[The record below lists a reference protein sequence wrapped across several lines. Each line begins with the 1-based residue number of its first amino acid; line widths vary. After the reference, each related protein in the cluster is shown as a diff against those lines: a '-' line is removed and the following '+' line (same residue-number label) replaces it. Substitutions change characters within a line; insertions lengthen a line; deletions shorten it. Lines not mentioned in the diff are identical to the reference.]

1 MPRGTDLPAH
11 QPLNAFD
18 KQIFR
23 RLGWGAADQAFSSIT
38 NFTLG
43 VAVAR
48 ITSPQ
53 DFGAFSIA
61 FATYTISFGLARAL
75 TSEVLAVRFSA
86 GVGVDWRRG
95 TAAATGV
102 AIVLGAI
109 IGVACLAVGAFVSGP
124 LGKAL
129 LVLAPAMPWLLLQ
142 DTWRYAFFAAGRP
155 VSAFINDVVW
165 AIVLFPLLAL
175 LLLTDRDAV
184 VWFMFAWELSALVA
198 ALVGI
203 WQARLLPDPTQVRGW
218 LRGHRDYIGPF
229 LGEFAAL
236 RGASQAVT
244 YAVAGIGGLAAAGA
258 IRGGFILVSPLNV
271 FFLGFRNVIVPEG
284 VRLLERSTRAL
295 RARSAFLSFGL
306 AFLAATWGTILLS
319 LPSSAGSMLL
329 GETWPAA
336 REVILPLTVMMVGAG
351 LSVGPTAAL
360 RSLAAVRRGLRTR
373 LALASLTIVGGVA
386 GVQVAGS
393 TGAAWALAAVA
404 CVGSGAWW
412 WQFTRAVVDYERRGG
427 PTHESLS

>member
-1 MPRGTDLPAH
+1 
-11 QPLNAFD
+11 LNAFD
-18 KQIFR
+18 KQMLR

-38 NFTLG
+38 NFALG
-43 VAVAR
+43 IAVAR
-48 ITSPQ
+48 TTTPQ

-86 GVGVDWRRG
+86 SVGTDRRRG
-95 TAAATGV
+95 IAAATGV

-109 IGVACLAVGAFVSGP
+109 IGIACLAVGAFVSGA

-184 VWFMFAWELSALVA
+184 GWLMFAWELSALVA

-218 LRGHRDYIGPF
+218 LRDQRDYIGPF

-236 RGASQAVT
+236 RGASQVVT
-244 YAVAGIGGLAAAGA
+244 YAVAAIGGLAAAGA
-258 IRGGFILVSPLNV
+258 IRGGFILLSPLNV

-284 VRLLERSTRAL
+284 IRLLERSTTAL
-295 RARSAFLSFGL
+295 RSRSAFLSSGL
-306 AFLAATWGTILLS
+306 AFLAATWGAILLS
-319 LPSSAGSMLL
+319 LPSSAGATLL
-329 GETWPAA
+329 GDTWPAA
-336 REVILPLTVMMVGAG
+336 RDVILPLTVMMVGAG
-351 LSVGPTAAL
+351 LTIGPSAAV
-360 RSLAAVRRGLRTR
+360 RSLAAVRRSLRTR
-373 LALASLTIVGGVA
+373 LAIAALTIVGGVV

-393 TGAAWALAAVA
+393 TGAAWALAAAA

-412 WQFTRAVVDYERRGG
+412 WQFTRAVVDYERRRA
-427 PTHESLS
+427 PAHPSLG